1 MSLSASLYSI
11 SSSLSSSLSS
21 TSSAFGTTVPSSTP
35 LIYVKISSTGVPNA
49 LEVDDN
55 DENNDDDIEYNDADS
70 DTSAVNSLQ
79 E

>member
-1 MSLSASLYSI
+1 M
-11 SSSLSSSLSS
+11 
-21 TSSAFGTTVPSSTP
+21 
-35 LIYVKISSTGVPNA
+35 PNA

-55 DENNDDDIEYNDADS
+55 DEDNDYDIEYNDADS